1 MKTQRPVFQRLYDYF
16 YSRYGRV
23 PKETLLQL
31 MKGDVETE
39 RLRQLSQR
47 DLAEL
52 YCQGL
57 VYSAI
62 GPDRIL

>member
-1 MKTQRPVFQRLYDYF
+1 MTQRPVLQELYDSF
-16 YSRYGRV
+16 YRRYGRV
-23 PKETLLQL
+23 PKETLLNL
-31 MKGDVETE
+31 MREDVDTE

-47 DLAEL
+47 ELAEF

-57 VYSAI
+57 VYSAV

>member
-1 MKTQRPVFQRLYDYF
+1 MTQRSVFQELYNWF
-16 YSRYGRV
+16 YSRYGRA
-23 PKETLLQL
+23 PKETLLEL
-31 MKGDVETE
+31 MRDDVDIE

-47 DLAEL
+47 ELAEF

-57 VYSAI
+57 VYSAV

>member
-1 MKTQRPVFQRLYDYF
+1 MTQRPVLQELYDLF
-16 YSRYGRV
+16 YRGYGRAS
-23 PKETLLQL
+23 KETLLNL
-31 MKGDVETE
+31 LREDVDSE

-47 DLAEL
+47 ELAEF

-57 VYSAI
+57 VYSAV

>member
-1 MKTQRPVFQRLYDYF
+1 MTQRPIFQELYDLF
-16 YSRYGRV
+16 YRRYGRV

-31 MKGDVETE
+31 MRGDAEIE

-47 DLAEL
+47 DLAEF

-57 VYSAI
+57 VYSAV

>member
-1 MKTQRPVFQRLYDYF
+1 MTQRPILQELYEVFYR
-16 YSRYGRV
+16 RYGRV
-23 PKETLLQL
+23 PKETLLKL
-31 MKGDVETE
+31 MRGEVEIE

-47 DLAEL
+47 DLAEF

-57 VYSAI
+57 VYSAV

>member
-1 MKTQRPVFQRLYDYF
+1 MTQRPVLQELYDLF
-16 YSRYGRV
+16 YRRYGKV

-31 MKGDVETE
+31 MRGDVEVE

-47 DLAEL
+47 ELAEFH
-52 YCQGL
+52 CQGL
-57 VYSAI
+57 VYSAV

>member
-1 MKTQRPVFQRLYDYF
+1 MTQRPVLQELYDLF
-16 YSRYGRV
+16 YRRYGRAS
-23 PKETLLQL
+23 KETLLNL
-31 MKGDVETE
+31 LREDVDSE

-47 DLAEL
+47 ELAEF

-57 VYSAI
+57 VYSAV

>member
-1 MKTQRPVFQRLYDYF
+1 MTERPILQELYDLF
-16 YSRYGRV
+16 YRRYGKV

-31 MKGDVETE
+31 MRGDVEVE

-47 DLAEL
+47 ELAES

-57 VYSAI
+57 VYSAV

>member
-1 MKTQRPVFQRLYDYF
+1 MTQRPVLQELYDLF
-16 YSRYGRV
+16 YRRYGKV

-31 MKGDVETE
+31 MRGDVEVE

-47 DLAEL
+47 ELAES

-57 VYSAI
+57 VYSAV

>member
-1 MKTQRPVFQRLYDYF
+1 MTQRPVLQELYDLF
-16 YSRYGRV
+16 YRRSGRAS
-23 PKETLLQL
+23 KETLLNL
-31 MKGDVETE
+31 LREDVDSE

-47 DLAEL
+47 ELAEF

-57 VYSAI
+57 VYSAV